1 MKNKLY
7 PNKQR
12 SGMNK
17 NEKIYHEIGR
27 KLAFGLLYPNVGL
40 IYFKDLCCILQ
51 SDLPNKDH
59 NQIYC
64 QASKYSIKILRIFC

>member
-7 PNKQR
+7 PNKQK

-17 NEKIYHEIGR
+17 DEKIYHEIVR
-27 KLAFGLLYPNVGL
+27 KLAFGLVNPNVGL
-40 IYFKDLCCILQ
+40 IYSTDLCSILQ
-51 SDLPNKDH
+51 SDLPNKGH

-64 QASKYSIKILRIFC
+64 QAGKYSIKILGILC